1 MGTQPDQFID
11 YEGLYNL
18 RELGGYPTT
27 DMRVTRHG
35 LLFRSEAFFRL
46 NEEAQHAL
54 FDQLKLTTII
64 DLRSDQERRDQGFL
78 DDVGGVELL
87 HFPLL
92 DVSIDSGLNR
102 NDPNYL
108 PQVYAAIL
116 DSQPAS
122 LANAVTTILDP
133 DRWPL
138 LFHCAAGKDR
148 TGIVA
153 MLVLAVAGVP
163 DDLIAKDYSLTELAL
178 QRVLAA
184 NDPDVDPV
192 NWSALP
198 PAVLRS
204 TPQTAR
210 ATLDHLKASFGSVH
224 AYLEQLGIA
233 PALLRTFEHA
243 FTAPTPE
250 SRPAM
255 AQRQG

>member
-11 YEGLYNL
+11 YQGLYNL

-46 NEEAQHAL
+46 NQEAQHAL

-102 NDPNYL
+102 NDPDYL

-122 LANAVTTILDP
+122 LANAITTILDP

-198 PAVLRS
+198 AAVLRS